1 MRPVDEYGALIY
13 AGRWGIH
20 GVSLPGRVTFS
31 PGNIGFATFGAP
43 RPMEVRSKQIKLME
57 HNNMNNYS
65 FIYLIFPLVLCFMQ
79 TQIISDD
86 TWKLVDEIWDKKVKE
101 IKTEAVI
108 QVEEEK
114 KKPQILMATHFF

>member
-1 MRPVDEYGALIY
+1 M
-13 AGRWGIH
+13 
-20 GVSLPGRVTFS
+20 
-31 PGNIGFATFGAP
+31 
-43 RPMEVRSKQIKLME
+43 
-57 HNNMNNYS
+57 
-65 FIYLIFPLVLCFMQ
+65 CFMQ

-108 QVEEEK
+108 QIEEEK

>member
-1 MRPVDEYGALIY
+1 VRPVDEYGALIY

-43 RPMEVRSKQIKLME
+43 RPME
-57 HNNMNNYS
+57 
-65 FIYLIFPLVLCFMQ
+65 

-86 TWKLVDEIWDKKVKE
+86 TWKLVDEIWDKKVEE
-101 IKTEAVI
+101 IKAEAVI
-108 QVEEEK
+108 QIEEEK

>member
-1 MRPVDEYGALIY
+1 M
-13 AGRWGIH
+13 
-20 GVSLPGRVTFS
+20 F
-31 PGNIGFATFGAP
+31 
-43 RPMEVRSKQIKLME
+43 
-57 HNNMNNYS
+57 
-65 FIYLIFPLVLCFMQ
+65 FPLYIYISSLRCCCMQ

-86 TWKLVDEIWDKKVKE
+86 TWKLVDDIWDKKVKE

>member
-1 MRPVDEYGALIY
+1 MFFPLY
-13 AGRWGIH
+13 
-20 GVSLPGRVTFS
+20 
-31 PGNIGFATFGAP
+31 
-43 RPMEVRSKQIKLME
+43 
-57 HNNMNNYS
+57 
-65 FIYLIFPLVLCFMQ
+65 IYLLFTLCCMQ

-86 TWKLVDEIWDKKVKE
+86 TWKLVDDIWDKKVKE

>member
-43 RPMEVRSKQIKLME
+43 RPMEVNISYKLKPLL
-57 HNNMNNYS
+57 NS
-65 FIYLIFPLVLCFMQ
+65 CDLTLVLCSMQ

-86 TWKLVDEIWDKKVKE
+86 TWKLVDEIWDKKVEE
-101 IKTEAVI
+101 IKTEAVV